1 LATSTKNGRP
11 TRARL
16 WRRAASTPGLVL
28 ALGCAV
34 TGCRFG
40 DHLPPGFQGIV
51 ELDERVI
58 ACEVPGRVG
67 EVAVRRGDVVVDG
80 AEVAKLDDTLARLTR
95 DAREQDE
102 ASARAELALLQ
113 AGTRREDI
121 ASAAAEVRGAMA
133 QVTLARQTA
142 PHVLALSAAGSIAGM
157 EVDKANADLARTS
170 AEQRALEQ
178 KLRGLEQGARPEE
191 IARAQARLA
200 SLTLETALEAERLE
214 QHVVRARGAGMVV
227 DVSVE
232 PGELAAVGTP
242 VATIADVAHP
252 YIDVFVPEGQLE
264 GVRLGA
270 KATIHVDSTNEPVPG
285 AIEYVS
291 PKTEFTP
298 RFLFSE
304 QERPHLVIRVRVR
317 AQDPQQHLHA
327 GVPAFVRFER

>member
-1 LATSTKNGRP
+1 L
-11 TRARL
+11 
-16 WRRAASTPGLVL
+16 
-28 ALGCAV
+28 
-34 TGCRFG
+34 G

-67 EVAVRRGDVVVDG
+67 EVAVRRGDAVVDG
-80 AEVAKLDDTLARLTR
+80 AEVAKLDDTLARLTH

-133 QVTLARQTA
+133 QVTLARKTA
-142 PHVLALSAAGSIAGM
+142 THVLALSAAGSIAGM

-191 IARAQARLA
+191 ITRAQARLA

-214 QHVVRARGAGMVV
+214 RHVVRARGAGMVV

-242 VATIADVAHP
+242 VHARCAGMRTKRATLSAELESGSEVSAALARSGLLLPRTFCTVSSATDAVRFPAP
-252 YIDVFVPEGQLE
+252 SAVPE
-264 GVRLGA
+264 
-270 KATIHVDSTNEPVPG
+270 K
-285 AIEYVS
+285 VS
-291 PKTEFTP
+291 RSVWTT
-298 RFLFSE
+298 
-304 QERPHLVIRVRVR
+304 
-317 AQDPQQHLHA
+317 
-327 GVPAFVRFER
+327 